1 MPENHTKIVQYK
13 ANGLQHQM
21 INWHV
26 CKFSRLEEFNWL
38 RSVTTPPVDPQAPA
52 QIEEKNG
59 CWLDEIQWDWY
70 L

>member
-1 MPENHTKIVQYK
+1 MIRRVQLTQIRDH
-13 ANGLQHQM
+13 APCG
-21 INWHV
+21 
-26 CKFSRLEEFNWL
+26 
-38 RSVTTPPVDPQAPA
+38 TQAPA